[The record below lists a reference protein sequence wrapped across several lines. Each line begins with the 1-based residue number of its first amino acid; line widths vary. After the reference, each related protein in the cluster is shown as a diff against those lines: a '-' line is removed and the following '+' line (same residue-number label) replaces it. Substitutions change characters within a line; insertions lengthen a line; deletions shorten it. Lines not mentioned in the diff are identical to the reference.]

1 MIPRIEHEVEGISA
15 DSRHNTQRGTRAEM
29 RDQAKR
35 TEANTEMSA
44 VAQGHSQLF
53 MRLVELEHVHLL
65 FMTCDQFEE

>member
-1 MIPRIEHEVEGISA
+1 
-15 DSRHNTQRGTRAEM
+15 M
-29 RDQAKR
+29 RKDQAKR